1 MAKSSRSKWKKLHKR
16 QRAQEV
22 AAVVQR
28 RVSRL
33 NDKLRLAAE
42 GGLGAVPMQ
51 DPETR
56 FHFVNPEVD
65 MNVPQNCKGLNNNF
79 QDIMQESLDF
89 SRPLQLQPPRTNFH
103 GKSDPNAPHPMTQQF
118 ELLDASAPVAGHA
131 ITVKDVER
139 MAVNE
144 EQEQCLNVD
153 HLANEEEAPNGMAN
167 EDGVMEEFVFGCNDA
182 AEETTANTKA
192 LLFGASD
199 AAAVKKKQKSKM
211 AKTPQAVPPQR
222 ICSMAGAVKNGGRL
236 LQVSGNKKAKR
247 LSNAL
252 STRLVKSGSRAAR
265 KRVTASHE

>member
-33 NDKLRLAAE
+33 NEKLRLAAE

-56 FHFVNPEVD
+56 FHFLNPEMD

-79 QDIMQESLDF
+79 QDIVQESLDF
-89 SRPLQLQPPRTNFH
+89 SRPLHLQPPRTNFH
-103 GKSDPNAPHPMTQQF
+103 GKSDPNAPHRMTQQF

-131 ITVKDVER
+131 ITVKDAER
-139 MAVNE
+139 MAVNK
-144 EQEQCLNVD
+144 EQEQRPTVD
-153 HLANEEEAPNGMAN
+153 HHANEEEGPNGMN
-167 EDGVMEEFVFGCNDA
+167 NGDGMMEEFVFGCNDA
-182 AEETTANTKA
+182 AGETTANTKA
-192 LLFGASD
+192 LLFCVSD
-199 AAAVKKKQKSKM
+199 AAVVKKKQKSKM
-211 AKTPQAVPPQR
+211 AETPQAVPQR
-222 ICSMAGAVKNGGRL
+222 ICSMAGAAKNGGRF

-247 LSNAL
+247 LSNAI
-252 STRLVKSGSRAAR
+252 STRLVKSGSRAAK